1 MSYSVV
7 RMCSPLPESDFKNYL
22 PLPGLSTTVF
32 VLTQPMLWGFILL
45 IVSLVVIYGN
55 LYCGS
60 ALALSQV
67 LICLG
72 IQFNI
77 K

>member
-7 RMCSPLPESDFKNYL
+7 RMCSPLPESDFKNSL
-22 PLPGLSTTVF
+22 PLLGLSTTVF
-32 VLTQPMLWGFILL
+32 VLTQTMLWGFLLL

-67 LICLG
+67 FNMPWNT
-72 IQFNI
+72 IQF
-77 K
+77 